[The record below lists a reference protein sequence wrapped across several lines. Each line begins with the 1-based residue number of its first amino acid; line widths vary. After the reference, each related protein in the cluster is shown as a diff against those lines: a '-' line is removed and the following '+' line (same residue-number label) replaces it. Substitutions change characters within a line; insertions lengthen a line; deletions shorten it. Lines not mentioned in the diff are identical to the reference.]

1 MSTSAPDP
9 GTTRVVIASRLYTPE
24 VGAAAFRLRALAQGL
39 VARGASVQVMTSIPP
54 RGTPSSRPDRGVRV
68 IRFPVLRDVGGNVRG
83 YMQYLSFD
91 IPLFFRLL
99 LARADLV
106 VSEPP
111 PTTGLVVAVTSW
123 LRRRPYS
130 YYAADV
136 WTDGLIALGAPRA
149 LIAIMRAVEGAVL
162 RRARTV
168 IAVSDEVAQ
177 KVLDFGVDPASVVT
191 VGNGV
196 DTDVFTPDGAS
207 AESTHPVFVY
217 TGSMSEWQ
225 GPAVFV
231 EALAIVRERYPEA
244 VIRFFG
250 HGVEEPRIRHAAEH
264 LGLTGR
270 VHLSG
275 VVPPTTSAQ
284 WIRGATAALASI
296 RPGIGYD
303 FAKPTKTYAAA
314 ACGTPVVFAGTGAGA
329 ALVAENGLGWSCDF
343 TPAAVAAAMIAAADA
358 ERNGET
364 ARLRDSR
371 VSWAIANASLA
382 ASGRLAAKRLLSA
395 T

>member
-1 MSTSAPDP
+1 M
-9 GTTRVVIASRLYTPE
+9 TRVVIASRLYTPE

-39 VARGASVQVMTSIPP
+39 AAQGATVRVVTSTPP
-54 RGTPSSRPDRGVRV
+54 RGAPVTHPDRGVRV
-68 IRFPVLRDVGGNVRG
+68 SRFPVLRDAGGNVRG
-83 YMQYLSFD
+83 YVQYLSFD

-99 LARADLV
+99 LTRADLV

-123 LRRRPYS
+123 LRRRPYA
-130 YYAADV
+130 YYAADI
-136 WTDGLIALGAPRA
+136 WTDGLVALGAPRT
-149 LIAIMRAVEGAVL
+149 LIRIMRVVEGVVL
-162 RRARTV
+162 RGARSV

-177 KVLDFGVDPASVVT
+177 KVLDFGVDTAAVAT

-196 DTDVFTPDGAS
+196 DTDVFTPEGTA
-207 AESTHPVFVY
+207 AQATHPTFVY

-231 EALAIVRERYPEA
+231 EALAIVRERYPDA
-244 VIRFFG
+244 AIRFFG
-250 HGVEEPRIRHAAEH
+250 QGVEEPHIRQAAER
-264 LGLTGR
+264 LGLTGS

-275 VVPPTTSAQ
+275 VVPPATSAQ

-314 ACGTPVVFAGTGAGA
+314 ACGTPVVFAGIGVGA
-329 ALVAENGLGWSCDF
+329 ALVADNGLGWSCDF
-343 TPAAVAAAMIAAADA
+343 TPDAVAAAMIAAADA
-358 ERNGET
+358 ERDGET
-364 ARLRDSR
+364 ARLRASR
-371 VSWAIANASLA
+371 VDWAVANASLA
-382 ASGRLAAKRLLSA
+382 ASGRLAAKRLLSGS
-395 T
+395 